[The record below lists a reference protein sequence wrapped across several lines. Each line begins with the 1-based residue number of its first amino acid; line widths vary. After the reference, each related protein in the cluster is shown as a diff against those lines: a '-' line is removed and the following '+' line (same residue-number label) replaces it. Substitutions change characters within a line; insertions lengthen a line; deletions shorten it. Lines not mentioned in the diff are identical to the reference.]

1 MKTITRSI
9 LLCSTALLLTLSPAP
24 CRAVSLVEHNFDEM
38 WRSTPQRLA
47 VTNFNQT
54 GTVEEDDITY
64 TYTCSGKK
72 AIFSLDFFNAEGK
85 QKIAINLEDKGN
97 YVTTSIINNLQ
108 QVEINCTSQKAKS
121 NVKVYISTDGLIWD
135 EPDNIEYGS
144 LITATFPA
152 GDYHVIILNDASANR
167 VSIYQIDYYCLDLSA
182 CPNCFIYRPE

>member
-1 MKTITRSI
+1 MY
-9 LLCSTALLLTLSPAP
+9 
-24 CRAVSLVEHNFDEM
+24 
-38 WRSTPQRLA
+38 RSTPRILEI
-47 VTNFNQT
+47 TNSNQT

-72 AIFSLDFFNAEGK
+72 AIFNLDFFNAEGK
-85 QKIAINLEDKGN
+85 QKIAINLENEGN

-121 NVKVYISTDGLIWD
+121 NVKVYISTDGLIWN

-152 GDYHVIILNDASANR
+152 GDYRVIILNDAGANR